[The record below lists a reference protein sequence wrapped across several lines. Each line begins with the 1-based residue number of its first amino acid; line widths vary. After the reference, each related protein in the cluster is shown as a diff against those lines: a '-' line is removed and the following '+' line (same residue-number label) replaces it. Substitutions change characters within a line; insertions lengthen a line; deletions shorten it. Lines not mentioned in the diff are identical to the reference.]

1 MVSVVGKQSYQLPEA
16 KAVPDRVG
24 FGKKTSEGEKKS
36 RSCGGS
42 RGGEKEVA
50 NLVEAK
56 EPVPLI
62 CPSLEPASVRTRG
75 ILLEV

>member
-1 MVSVVGKQSYQLPEA
+1 MVGKQSYQLPKA
-16 KAVPDRVG
+16 KAPPDMVG
-24 FGKKTSEGEKKS
+24 FGKRTSEGEKKS
-36 RSCGGS
+36 RDFGGS

-62 CPSLEPASVRTRG
+62 CPSLEPAIIRTRG